1 MSFQSPLALIGLVL
15 VPVLVGL
22 YILRERRRESYATRF
37 TAASLLPNLVA
48 AAPGWRRH
56 LPVALFLVALAA
68 MIVGVARPHA
78 SVSVQREEAT
88 VLIAIDS
95 SLSMSAQD
103 VRPSR
108 LVAAQSAAQAFV
120 DGMPK
125 KFRVGVIGFAGRA
138 YVAVPPTE
146 DRELVHSALE
156 ALKPGE
162 GTALGDAVALGTRL
176 ARAERTSDGRIPP
189 TAMLVISDGAQM
201 SGRTTPEVAA
211 TQARSAHIPVYT
223 VVVGTP
229 DGVVNVP
236 VAGGYHAQL
245 RVPPSPETLRTV
257 ARITAGQFSTAP
269 DATRLRQIYEK
280 LGSRLGHRREKREI
294 TDRRNG
300 CFLGGRDERVSWTA
314 RVRPCRRPLGRCACS
329 ADHAATTRR
338 FPALLSSRL
347 RGRRVGCGADRP
359 CDRHRL
365 PRQARQSRQP
375 WRDDGTF
382 GLVPGHVHR
391 ERAKRAE
398 LPPASRMPAVV
409 GRRVGAGAAESAC
422 GLLAG

>member
-22 YILRERRRESYATRF
+22 YVVRERRRQSYATRF
-37 TAASLLPNLVA
+37 TAPALLPNLVA

-95 SLSMSAQD
+95 SLSMSSQD

-108 LVAAQSAAQAFV
+108 LVAAQNAAQAFV

-146 DRELVHSALE
+146 DRELVHNALR

-201 SGRTTPEVAA
+201 SGRTTPEAAA

-236 VAGGYHAQL
+236 VAGGYQAQL
-245 RVPPSPETLRTV
+245 RVPPSPDTLRTV
-257 ARITAGQFSTAP
+257 ARMTAGQFFTAP
-269 DATRLRQIYEK
+269 DATRLRQVYEK

-294 TDRRNG
+294 TDLFAG
-300 CFLGGRDERVSWTA
+300 GSAAFLVFGGA
-314 RVRPCRRPLGRCACS
+314 LS
-329 ADHAATTRR
+329 ALW
-338 FPALLSSRL
+338 F
-347 RGRRVGCGADRP
+347 RRVP
-359 CDRHRL
+359 
-365 PRQARQSRQP
+365 
-375 WRDDGTF
+375 
-382 GLVPGHVHR
+382 
-391 ERAKRAE
+391 
-398 LPPASRMPAVV
+398 
-409 GRRVGAGAAESAC
+409 
-422 GLLAG
+422 

>member
-22 YILRERRRESYATRF
+22 YVGRERRRQSYAGRF
-37 TAASLLPNLVA
+37 TATALLPNLVD

-108 LVAAQSAAQAFV
+108 LAAAESTAQAFV
-120 DGMPK
+120 DGMPR

-138 YVAVPPTE
+138 YVAVPPTQE
-146 DRELVHSALE
+146 RELVHSALKS
-156 ALKPGE
+156 LKPGQ

-189 TAMLVISDGAQM
+189 TAILVISDGAQK
-201 SGRTTPEVAA
+201 SGRTTPDVAA
-211 TQARSAHIPVYT
+211 AQAKSVHIPVYT
-223 VVVGTP
+223 VVVGTQ

-236 VAGGYHAQL
+236 VAGGYQAQL
-245 RVPPSPETLRTV
+245 RVPPSPDTLRVV
-257 ARITAGQFSTAP
+257 ASVTGGQFFTAL
-269 DATRLRQIYEK
+269 DATRLRQIYQK
-280 LGSRLGHRREKREI
+280 LGSQLGRRHVKREVS
-294 TDRRNG
+294 DLFAG
-300 CFLGGRDERVSWTA
+300 GSAALMLLGGALSALWFKRV
-314 RVRPCRRPLGRCACS
+314 P
-329 ADHAATTRR
+329 
-338 FPALLSSRL
+338 
-347 RGRRVGCGADRP
+347 
-359 CDRHRL
+359 
-365 PRQARQSRQP
+365 
-375 WRDDGTF
+375 
-382 GLVPGHVHR
+382 
-391 ERAKRAE
+391 
-398 LPPASRMPAVV
+398 
-409 GRRVGAGAAESAC
+409 
-422 GLLAG
+422 

>member
-22 YILRERRRESYATRF
+22 YVVRERRRERYATRF
-37 TAASLLPNLVA
+37 TAPALLPNLVA

-95 SLSMSAQD
+95 SLSMSSQD

-108 LVAAQSAAQAFV
+108 LAAAQSAAQAFV

-146 DRELVHSALE
+146 DRELVHSALK

-201 SGRTTPEVAA
+201 SGRTTPQVAA
-211 TQARSAHIPVYT
+211 AQAKSAHIPVYT

-236 VAGGYHAQL
+236 VAGGYQAQL

-257 ARITAGQFSTAP
+257 ASMTAGQFFTAP
-269 DATRLRQIYEK
+269 DATRLSQIYEK
-280 LGSRLGHRREKREI
+280 LGSRLGHRRQKREI
-294 TDRRNG
+294 TDLFAG
-300 CFLGGRDERVSWTA
+300 GSAAFLVFGGA
-314 RVRPCRRPLGRCACS
+314 LS
-329 ADHAATTRR
+329 ALW
-338 FPALLSSRL
+338 F
-347 RGRRVGCGADRP
+347 RRVP
-359 CDRHRL
+359 
-365 PRQARQSRQP
+365 
-375 WRDDGTF
+375 
-382 GLVPGHVHR
+382 
-391 ERAKRAE
+391 
-398 LPPASRMPAVV
+398 
-409 GRRVGAGAAESAC
+409 
-422 GLLAG
+422 

>member
-22 YILRERRRESYATRF
+22 YVLRERRRQSYATRF
-37 TAASLLPNLVA
+37 TAPALLPNLVA

-108 LVAAQSAAQAFV
+108 LVAAQSAAQTFV

-146 DRELVHSALE
+146 DRELVHGALK

-211 TQARSAHIPVYT
+211 TQAKSVHIPVYT
-223 VVVGTP
+223 VVIGTP

-236 VAGGYHAQL
+236 VAGGYQAQL

-257 ARITAGQFSTAP
+257 ARVTSGQFFTAP
-269 DATRLRQIYEK
+269 DGTRLRQIYEK
-280 LGSRLGHRREKREI
+280 LGSRLGQRRQKREI
-294 TDRRNG
+294 TDLFAG
-300 CFLGGRDERVSWTA
+300 GSAAFLVFGGA
-314 RVRPCRRPLGRCACS
+314 LS
-329 ADHAATTRR
+329 ALW
-338 FPALLSSRL
+338 F
-347 RGRRVGCGADRP
+347 RRVP
-359 CDRHRL
+359 
-365 PRQARQSRQP
+365 
-375 WRDDGTF
+375 
-382 GLVPGHVHR
+382 
-391 ERAKRAE
+391 
-398 LPPASRMPAVV
+398 
-409 GRRVGAGAAESAC
+409 
-422 GLLAG
+422 